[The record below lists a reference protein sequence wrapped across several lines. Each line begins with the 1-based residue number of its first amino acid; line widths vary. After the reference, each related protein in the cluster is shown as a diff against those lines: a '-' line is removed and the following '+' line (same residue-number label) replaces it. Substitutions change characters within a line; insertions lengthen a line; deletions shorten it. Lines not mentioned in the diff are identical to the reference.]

1 MNQRGHWRDAELAA
15 ASLTEREGDRRT
27 LLLLARLPF
36 VYAKVIEQL
45 AGLRGGASVYRSLE
59 RLEGAGL
66 VATIRPP
73 LRPGYA
79 PRLHYLTDLGI
90 ATVAVDQGR
99 EPEHLARRNRL
110 RGRDL
115 LALLPG
121 LPQLVAAY
129 ELLGALAAARPGRPD
144 LLAWERPWRRR
155 YQRPTAKAP
164 VAIELPAYAA
174 FAWEG
179 ACGAYLLLPDLGG
192 APLRL
197 YRAALDHLLALRG
210 AQGAGFPALVVATG
224 DSGRAA
230 AWRDLIEEVRRA
242 RREAPLAACV
252 ATWDELRSGS
262 EALASIGSRGP
273 LPRDRLIQ
281 RIRLQP
287 LRARR
292 PGGVLP
298 ELVGD
303 ALATPGPSP
312 AADSL
317 GRRALGLGAADR
329 ALLDLIGRHP
339 FLPLE
344 RLAQMHGWDTK
355 WARERRDRLIGL
367 GLMRLVEVCE
377 VGAEAAASELVELT
391 ADGLALVAA
400 QHGLSLGR
408 AVRHLGLAG
417 GGPERPI
424 GVRRR
429 LLASL
434 AHTLGADAIFV
445 SLICTA
451 KKLAALGSD
460 DALMEWRNAAACS
473 RGHLRPD
480 GYGLYRHAGQLY
492 GFFLEYDRGTMSAR
506 DYLAKFAA
514 YYEYRASGRFE
525 RDYQGFPTVLVVTS
539 DSSAEERIARA
550 VRAAAVGRGPALP
563 LLLTCEWRLADPRN
577 PYGLLG
583 PVWREPDAA
592 IHDRR
597 FWPLAPASLLGA
609 ATGSRDQQGAAASEH
624 GAGFADPARQ
634 GGKCPDGC
642 GNQVRHSGWIRG
654 SVWTPDVDAA
664 LPAAGE
670 RMLSGGTH
678 HC

>member
-1 MNQRGHWRDAELAA
+1 MKLQCHWRDAELAA

-36 VYAKVIEQL
+36 VYAKVVQQL

-73 LRPGYA
+73 LRPGDA
-79 PRLHYLTDLGI
+79 PRLRYLTDLGI

-115 LALLPG
+115 LGMVPG
-121 LPQLVAAY
+121 LPQLVAVY

-155 YQRPTAKAP
+155 YQRPTARAP
-164 VAIELPAYAA
+164 VAVELPAYAA

-192 APLRL
+192 TPLRL

-210 AQGAGFPALVVATG
+210 VQGAEFPALVVATG
-224 DSGRAA
+224 DRGRAA
-230 AWRDLIEEVRRA
+230 AWKDLIEEVRRA
-242 RREAPLAACV
+242 RREAPLAACI
-252 ATWDELRSGS
+252 ATWDELRASS
-262 EALASIGSRGP
+262 EALADLSNIGP

-281 RIRLQP
+281 QIRLQP
-287 LRARR
+287 LKARH
-292 PGGVLP
+292 PTGILP
-298 ELVGD
+298 EFVGD
-303 ALATPGPSP
+303 ALATPGPSS
-312 AADSL
+312 AVDGL
-317 GRRALGLGAADR
+317 GRVALGLGAADR

-339 FLPLE
+339 FLPLD
-344 RLAQMHGWDTK
+344 RLAQVCDWDVR

-367 GLMRLVEVCE
+367 GLMRLVEACE

-424 GVRRR
+424 GARRR

-445 SLICTA
+445 SLVCTA

-460 DALMEWRNAAACS
+460 DGLVEWRNAAACS

-514 YYEYRASGRFE
+514 YHEYRASGRFE
-525 RDYQGFPTVLVVTS
+525 REYQGFPTVLVVTS

-550 VRAAAVGRGPALP
+550 VRAATVGRGPALP
-563 LLLTCEWRLADPRN
+563 LLLTSEWRLADPRN

-583 PVWREPDAA
+583 QVWREPDAA
-592 IHDRR
+592 LRDRR
-597 FWPLAPASLLGA
+597 FWPLHPSDSLVILASGRYPSPCEVQRA
-609 ATGSRDQQGAAASEH
+609 H
-624 GAGFADPARQ
+624 
-634 GGKCPDGC
+634 
-642 GNQVRHSGWIRG
+642 
-654 SVWTPDVDAA
+654 
-664 LPAAGE
+664 
-670 RMLSGGTH
+670 
-678 HC
+678 